1 MVARQPEPLKEPAA
15 PERLER
21 TSQVVTPKIETQQRL
36 VRVWVRVR
44 VRVRVGV
51 KVAIRG

>member
-36 VRVWVRVR
+36 VRVRVR
-44 VRVRVGV
+44 VTD
-51 KVAIRG
+51 